1 MRLSPPVFLIRLII
15 GPPRGRSSVAPTPA
29 PCFMARSRSAS
40 VAPAANALSL
50 ASPLP
55 AVTAVPNANGI
66 PIPGINAGAYVPA
79 TDPNVSPNLPTFES
93 SKPMSGCIFRCT
105 P

>member
-1 MRLSPPVFLIRLII
+1 MRLSPPVFLIRLNI
-15 GPPRGRSSVAPTPA
+15 GPPRGISSVAPTPA
-29 PCFMARSRSAS
+29 PCSVDKSRSS
-40 VAPAANALSL
+40 LVAPAANALSL

-79 TDPNVSPNLPTFES
+79 TDPNVSPNLPAFES
-93 SKPMSGCIFRCT
+93 SRPMSGCIFRCT